1 MIQRMVHGMSILL
14 PFIGV
19 ILVVTQLVVSNY
31 LVSVS
36 KNTLHLDQ
44 EIVKIREQNEVLR
57 QQVAQETSLS
67 KIEEKASE
75 LGLVKSVHIFTL
87 TPPNVAYNRTQ

>member
-1 MIQRMVHGMSILL
+1 MIQRMIHGMSILL

-31 LVSVS
+31 LVSVG

-44 EIVKIREQNEVLR
+44 EIAKVREQNELLR
-57 QQVAQETSLS
+57 QQVALETSLS
-67 KIEEKASE
+67 KIEEKALE
-75 LGLVKSVHIFTL
+75 LGLVKSAHILTI